1 MEKSLMITFAVICF
15 LNIMSFVSIYCMDL
29 YETKNSKFCRF
40 LSTLTIILAGLSWF
54 VLTGLL
60 VLTQLPVT
68 KILAMEGIYIIPQLL
83 YHLIKYKCKK
93 GTFKIFLKEKLALI
107 VGLILPI
114 IIISISIKPLI
125 DTIL

>member
-1 MEKSLMITFAVICF
+1 MDKILIITFGIMCF
-15 LNIMSFVSIYCMDL
+15 LNIMSFISIYCMDL
-29 YETKNSKFCRF
+29 YETKERKIFKF

-54 VLTGLL
+54 ALAIVLI
-60 VLTQLPVT
+60 LTQLPVE
-68 KILAMEGIYIIPQLL
+68 KVLIMEGIYIIPQLL

-93 GTFKIFLKEKLALI
+93 GTFKPFLKEKLALI

-114 IIISISIKPLI
+114 IIISMSIKPLI